1 METRASNGFS
11 TLPVLSS
18 QKTPSYYVLDVD
30 ERGWGKGDGILKP
43 VLSKLCRSILI
54 SLLYFFSI
62 NELVSIIV
70 DPHGDNITKILREP
84 WAY

>member
-1 METRASNGFS
+1 MG
-11 TLPVLSS
+11 
-18 QKTPSYYVLDVD
+18 

-54 SLLYFFSI
+54 SLLYIFFFSI

-70 DPHGDNITKILREP
+70 DPHGDNIKKILREP
-84 WAY
+84 LAFKNFSTLLQIVTKIEIAR